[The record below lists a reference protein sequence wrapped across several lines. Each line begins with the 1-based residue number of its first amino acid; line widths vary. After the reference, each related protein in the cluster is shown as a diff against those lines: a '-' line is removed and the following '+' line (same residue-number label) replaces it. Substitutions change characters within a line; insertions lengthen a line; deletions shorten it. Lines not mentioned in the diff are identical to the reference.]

1 MTNTTSQPT
10 SDRASDALF
19 DRPEMPQYSRWQI
32 IGVWVAVTVPMSIL
46 SWVITPW
53 LSHRLGG
60 RDPFIDALLICF
72 SVGLLWMITLV
83 LILIRREQGSLAWSR
98 VRDALWLRA
107 P

>member
-1 MTNTTSQPT
+1 MTSTTSQPT

-19 DRPEMPQYSRWQI
+19 DRPEMPQYSLRQV

-53 LSHRLGG
+53 LGHRLGG
-60 RDPFIDALLICF
+60 QGPVHRRTSDLLQRRVALDDHA
-72 SVGLLWMITLV
+72 GPHPHT
-83 LILIRREQGSLAWSR
+83 
-98 VRDALWLRA
+98 